1 MKRMTKIGL
10 AFSAAV
16 ALVTGLAISSLAWG
30 PVSDRATFTMEKPA
44 TYVTFNSIKNNN
56 TEGDER
62 YFVTAQAEP
71 IAAGKWRDTTVVEDG
86 KYYVVK
92 IYVHNNAAS
101 NYKLVAKNVT
111 ANTKLEKQADGT
123 WKATGM
129 ITSSNAKPKSVWDE
143 TTFKTANG
151 EDFTLSFIS
160 GSAKYTNAD
169 KNDKVR
175 TFNLSN
181 DILGGKGVLLGYDKM
196 DGNIPGCFEYSG
208 VITYRVKATVN
219 AKKKTCEDYGY
230 KSKAEGNY
238 TEKKE
243 IKTDDGQTLI
253 CYVPVEKKKTCEDY
267 GYKSNPE
274 GNYTEKKEIKTD
286 DGQTLICYVPVEKKK
301 TCEDY
306 GYKSNPEGNY
316 TEKKEVTING
326 ETVVCYAE
334 KTVVPPTEETPTQPV
349 VNNPTSLPK
358 SGPTEVISSVVGLS
372 SLAMATAYYVSS
384 RKRLQ

>member
-1 MKRMTKIGL
+1 MKKMTKIGL
-10 AFSAAV
+10 AFGAAV
-16 ALVTGLAISSLAWG
+16 ALVTGLTISSLAWG
-30 PVSDRATFTMEKPA
+30 PVSNRKTFTMEKPA
-44 TYVTFNSIKNNN
+44 TYVTFNSITNNN

-71 IAAGKWRDTTVVEDG
+71 IKGGQWRDTTVVENG
-86 KYYVVK
+86 KYYTVK
-92 IYVHNNAAS
+92 MYVHNNAAS
-101 NYKLVAKNVT
+101 NYKLVAHNVT
-111 ANTKLEKQADGT
+111 ANTTLKKQNDGT

-129 ITSSNAKPKSVWDE
+129 ITSSNANPKSVWDE

-181 DILGGKGVLLGYDKM
+181 DILGSKGVLLGYNKM
-196 DGNIPGCFEYSG
+196 DGNIPGCLEYSG
-208 VITYRVKATVN
+208 VITYRVKATV
-219 AKKKTCEDYGY
+219 T
-230 KSKAEGNY
+230 
-238 TEKKE
+238 
-243 IKTDDGQTLI
+243 
-253 CYVPVEKKKTCEDY
+253 PKKKTCEDY

-274 GNYTEKKEIKTD
+274 GNYTVKKEVKTD
-286 DGQTLICYVPVEKKK
+286 DGQTLICYIPKKK

-316 TEKKEVTING
+316 TVKKEVKTDDGQTLICYIEEQKTCEDYGYKSNPEGNFTEKKEVTING
-326 ETVVCYAE
+326 ETVICYAE
-334 KTVVPPTEETPTQPV
+334 KVVVPPTEEAPTQPV